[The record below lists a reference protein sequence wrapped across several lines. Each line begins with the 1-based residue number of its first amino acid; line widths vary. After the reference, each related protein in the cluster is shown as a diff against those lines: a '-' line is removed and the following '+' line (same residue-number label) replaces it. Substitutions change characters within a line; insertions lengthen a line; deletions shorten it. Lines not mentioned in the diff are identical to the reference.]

1 MYGEYISF
9 DTKAYIAKLSDKVK
23 IKSHYIKPLDDG
35 STYKTK
41 NLDDLKY
48 GIDYL
53 NYVEA
58 DIKEK
63 NGKIVEIIIQE
74 GY

>member
-1 MYGEYISF
+1 MFTLI
-9 DTKAYIAKLSDKVK
+9 L
-23 IKSHYIKPLDDG
+23 
-35 STYKTK
+35 KTK